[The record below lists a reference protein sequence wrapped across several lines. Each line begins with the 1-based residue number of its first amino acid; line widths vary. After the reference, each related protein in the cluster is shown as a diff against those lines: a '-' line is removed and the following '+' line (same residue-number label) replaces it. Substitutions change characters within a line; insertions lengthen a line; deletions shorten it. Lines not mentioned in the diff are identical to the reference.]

1 MCLIKQKVEPIL
13 KKSVKALLEQQNRH
27 GCWSFPAHLGS
38 HYISLYALFLEWLRF
53 RGFSSRLD
61 LNRLATILME
71 TQLADGSWKQARDPA
86 IPSGDINATVLNYAA
101 LKFFKSSIST
111 ANVQPAMEAAREFIL
126 AAGGIDAT
134 NQFTKTFLAL
144 FGLRGWEDL
153 SEIPYLI
160 FLEVLPLNYRQFS
173 QWVIPHLIPMACL
186 RHNRVSPKIR
196 GTFGPELDLGELYAG
211 QSWQSHEKE
220 NEPSALGRPL
230 GHQHALWHHPGRNG
244 ASAGRRIAAIALSP
258 HSRSDADEFSK
269 SRWRLQQRKCMSNM
283 GHCASD

>member
-1 MCLIKQKVEPIL
+1 MYSLKQKVLPIL
-13 KKSVKALLEQQNRH
+13 KKSVTALLEQQDGQ

-61 LNRLATILME
+61 LNRLARILLQ

-101 LKFFKSSIST
+101 LKFFRTSISAADVSSAT
-111 ANVQPAMEAAREFIL
+111 EAARKFIL

-144 FGLRGWEDL
+144 FGLRGWEEI

-160 FLEVLPLNYRQFS
+160 FLEALPLNYRQFS
-173 QWVIPHLIPMACL
+173 QWVIPHLIPMAYL
-186 RHNRVSPKIR
+186 RHNRVSRKIR
-196 GTFGPELDLGELYAG
+196 GTFGPELDLSELFAG
-211 QSWQSHEKE
+211 QPWQTGERE
-220 NEPSALGRPL
+220 NEPSAWYDGFM
-230 GHQHALWHHPGRNG
+230 
-244 ASAGRRIAAIALSP
+244 AGKI
-258 HSRSDADEFSK
+258 
-269 SRWRLQQRKCMSNM
+269 
-283 GHCASD
+283 

>member
-1 MCLIKQKVEPIL
+1 VFIKAEGESDSKEIGECAFGATRQAWMLEFPRPPRIPLHFPPCAVPGVAPLPGVLLALGFEPAGHDSGGDPIGG
-13 KKSVKALLEQQNRH
+13 R
-27 GCWSFPAHLGS
+27 
-38 HYISLYALFLEWLRF
+38 FLEIGPGL
-53 RGFSSRLD
+53 
-61 LNRLATILME
+61 
-71 TQLADGSWKQARDPA
+71 A

-230 GHQHALWHHPGRNG
+230 GHQHALMAPPRPERGFCGPANRRNRLI
-244 ASAGRRIAAIALSP
+244 SA
-258 HSRSDADEFSK
+258 
-269 SRWRLQQRKCMSNM
+269 
-283 GHCASD
+283 